1 MLELSIRYLHF
12 IGILVL
18 VSMLVVE
25 HLLLKGELLAD
36 ELRRL
41 ARVDAIY
48 GISALVVLATGLT
61 MWLLVGKPA
70 GFYTANPVFHAKV
83 TLFILLALLSIYPTI
98 FLTRHRRS
106 ASASVSVPRLIPV
119 LLRIELFGIIVIPL
133 LAVLMARGVGLG

>member
-1 MLELSIRYLHF
+1 MLELSVRYLHF
-12 IGILVL
+12 MGILVL

-25 HLLLKGELLAD
+25 HLLLKGELLAE

-41 ARVDAIY
+41 ARVDTIY

-70 GFYTANPVFHAKV
+70 EFYTANPVFHAKV
-83 TLFILLALLSIYPTI
+83 TLFILLALLSIYPTL
-98 FLTRHRRS
+98 FLSRHRRRT
-106 ASASVSVPRLIPV
+106 SASVSVPRLIPV